1 LCACRAGIELTTNL
15 LYAGK
20 NLERSNWLDLQR
32 RAIFEFCKWDIHSED
47 HDVLASF
54 PLFLEQ
60 QTAEHLNRL
69 AERLAQETIAAEAE
83 ILQNPKLLKTL
94 GLPRSIRKILQQDPR
109 VQKGCAHLR
118 VMRFDFHPTDAGW
131 KISEVNSDVPGG
143 FIEAS
148 GWNKLYGEQWTSVN
162 EPLSTSDIY
171 ADAIRRIVGNGGI
184 VGLVHATNFSD
195 DRQVMQQL
203 ARCVAKRGVKVALL
217 GPANLRWAEGL
228 AEISTDFASGRPD
241 LVVRFFPAEWL
252 PHAGSDSCWKAYFQ
266 PTQIPLS
273 NPGSAIA
280 SQTKRFPLIWNELR
294 SNLATW
300 QDLLPHTCEVEE
312 IQSPL
317 DDSWVLK
324 PALGRVGE
332 GVAIRG
338 ISSASDFRQCERQAR
353 HRPEEWVAQKRFAIS
368 PVNTESG
375 IRYPCIGVFTI
386 DGKAAG
392 FYGRVSEHPIITHQ
406 AQDAAVL
413 VTKRGEVNAA

>member
-1 LCACRAGIELTTNL
+1 MIELKTNL
-15 LYAGK
+15 IYAGK
-20 NLERSNWLDLQR
+20 NLDRSNWLDLQR

-54 PLFLEQ
+54 PIFLGQE
-60 QTAEHLNRL
+60 TAEHLNQL

-83 ILQNPKLLKTL
+83 ILQRPNLLKRL
-94 GLPRSIRKILQQDPR
+94 GLPRSIRKILQRDAK
-109 VQKGCAHLR
+109 VQRGSAHLR

-148 GWNKLYGEQWTSVN
+148 GWNRLYGEQCTAIN

-171 ADAIRRIVGNGGI
+171 ADAIYRIVGNGGI
-184 VGLVHATNFSD
+184 AALVHATNFSD

-203 ARCVAKRGVKVALL
+203 ARCVVKRGMKVALL
-217 GPANLRWAEGL
+217 GPANLRWVDGL

-252 PHAGSDSCWKAYFQ
+252 PHAGSDSCWKAYFR
-266 PTQIPLS
+266 PTRIPLS
-273 NPGSAIA
+273 NPGSAIV
-280 SQTKRFPLIWNELR
+280 SQTKRLPLIWHELR
-294 SNLATW
+294 TNLPTW

-312 IQSPL
+312 VRGPL

-332 GVAIRG
+332 GIAIRG
-338 ISSASDFRQCERQAR
+338 ISTVSDFLQHERQAH

-386 DGKAAG
+386 EGKAAG
-392 FYGRVSEHPIITHQ
+392 FYGRVSEQPIITHQ

-413 VTKRGEVNAA
+413 VTKRREVYAA